1 MSRKPKK
8 NRLTYTSKTTSK
20 QEILGLLSFKNSLEK
35 DFYSTVTIRNSK
47 VCCETNN
54 LVIEINCSLGL
65 LEMLY
70 HLEQGTWGLQVFSD
84 SVENKKTSLG
94 ERLQH
99 IREINQTFIDIE
111 ELSIILKDC
120 NIIIKKI
127 APESVEQ
134 ELETILSVLAENY
147 VYITKNLSSNPSEI
161 FVPVYEEV
169 SSKNHL
175 SNLMG
180 PTRLAE
186 NGYYSYWGLYFDL
199 DDRAVIYDLK
209 KKSIISGDLNLLNI

>member
-1 MSRKPKK
+1 MDC
-8 NRLTYTSKTTSK
+8 N
-20 QEILGLLSFKNSLEK
+20 
-35 DFYSTVTIRNSK
+35 
-47 VCCETNN
+47 
-54 LVIEINCSLGL
+54 LGL

-70 HLEQGTWGLQVFSD
+70 HLEQGTWGLHEFSD
-84 SVENKKTSLG
+84 TLENEKVSLAV
-94 ERLQH
+94 RLQH

-161 FVPVYEEV
+161 FVPVFEEV
-169 SSKNHL
+169 SSENHL
-175 SNLMG
+175 SNLQE
-180 PTRLAE
+180 PNKIAK

-199 DDRAVIYDLK
+199 DERAVIYDLK
-209 KKSIISGDLNLLNI
+209 NKSIIAGDLNLLNL